1 MDGVEFQFM
10 PRQANKLTYNIARH
24 ARYVSKFTVWME
36 NVPPHLVSVIQ
47 ADSAIHQKNYSVLSQ
62 KKKKKKKKK
71 ATKPSSYTPPNYQII
86 HTPIK
91 KKKKRFRPNTN
102 YMKLC

>member
-36 NVPPHLVSVIQ
+36 NIPPHLVSVIQ
-47 ADSAIHQKNYSVLSQ
+47 ADSAIHQ
-62 KKKKKKKKK
+62 
-71 ATKPSSYTPPNYQII
+71 
-86 HTPIK
+86 
-91 KKKKRFRPNTN
+91 
-102 YMKLC
+102 